1 MKNKKRKIAM
11 TVMSPITHFRN
22 FLAFPV
28 EMIRTTYSRI
38 LFKIKGK

>member
-1 MKNKKRKIAM
+1 MKNKKRKTAM

-22 FLAFPV
+22 FMAFPV

-38 LFKIKGK
+38 LFKLRGK